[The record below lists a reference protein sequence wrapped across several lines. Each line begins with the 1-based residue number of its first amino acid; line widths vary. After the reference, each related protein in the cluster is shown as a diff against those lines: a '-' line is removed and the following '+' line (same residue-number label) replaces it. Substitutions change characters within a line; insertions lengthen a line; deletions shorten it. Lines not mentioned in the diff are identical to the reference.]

1 LSIQIIKRNTVNNIS
16 AIEPKELWQN
26 FEALNAVPR
35 PSKKE
40 ERVIQFMK
48 DFGENL
54 GLETM
59 VDHIGN
65 VIIKKPATAGMEDRQ
80 TIVMQ
85 SHLDMVHQK
94 NADTVFD
101 FDTEGIRMIVDGDWI
116 HADGTTLGAD
126 NGIGVATI
134 MAVLAS
140 DTIAHPAMEALFTI
154 DEETGMTGALELKGG
169 LLTGTILLNL
179 DTEDDNELTI
189 GCAGG
194 IDITATGT
202 YTEEEMPADHTIH

>member
-1 LSIQIIKRNTVNNIS
+1 VSNIS
-16 AIEPKELWQN
+16 AIEPKELWTN
-26 FEALNAVPR
+26 FAALNAVPR

-48 DFGENL
+48 EYGESL

-134 MAVLAS
+134 PLQVL
-140 DTIAHPAMEALFTI
+140 I
-154 DEETGMTGALELKGG
+154 LKKTCQRIIRHIRSRYLGSMVVTPVWISTKG
-169 LLTGTILLNL
+169 WVMRIRS
-179 DTEDDNELTI
+179 
-189 GCAGG
+189 
-194 IDITATGT
+194 
-202 YTEEEMPADHTIH
+202 

>member
-1 LSIQIIKRNTVNNIS
+1 MSNIS
-16 AIEPKELWQN
+16 AIEPKELWKN

-48 DFGENL
+48 KYGETL
-54 GLETM
+54 GLETV

-94 NADTVFD
+94 NADTIFD
-101 FDTEGIRMIVDGDWI
+101 FDTEGIRMTVDGDWI
-116 HADGTTLGAD
+116 HAEGTTLGAD
-126 NGIGVATI
+126 NGIGVASI
-134 MAVLAS
+134 MAILES
-140 DTIAHPAMEALFTI
+140 KTIEHPAMEALFTI
-154 DEETGMTGALELKGG
+154 DEETGMTGALG
-169 LLTGTILLNL
+169 N
-179 DTEDDNELTI
+179 
-189 GCAGG
+189 
-194 IDITATGT
+194 
-202 YTEEEMPADHTIH
+202 